1 MEKYEEPVMEVI
13 EISEEDVI
21 TRSQGGDED

>member
-21 TRSQGGDED
+21 TGSQGGDED